1 MANHEHVDA
10 ATASTTSANATTP
23 GEGSDQL
30 LDPCIDHGTM
40 GDRQC
45 GWCTNHFRVVR
56 RPGRPLIYCSRSCRQ
71 RAYER
76 RKGLAAL
83 PPPDRIIMQPGGPLG
98 HLRSRV
104 AAYELGR
111 ITWATGKLHAMR
123 PSGVADTTGRRLTL
137 CGLLARS
144 SPRPFHTSMDDACM
158 TCARV
163 RDVRPPARPAR
174 PSDDLAALR
183 SLLDAAAI
191 ELSRPPRSRHELK
204 GPGEILTDLLMAV

>member
-10 ATASTTSANATTP
+10 AAAPATSGSTTT
-23 GEGSDQL
+23 GLGSDPRIDSCI
-30 LDPCIDHGTM
+30 DPCTM
-40 GDRQC
+40 GERQC
-45 GWCTNHFRVVR
+45 GWCTNHFPVLR

-76 RKGLAAL
+76 RKGLSVL

-98 HLRSRV
+98 HLRPRA

-111 ITWATGKLHAMR
+111 ITWATGKFHAMR

-144 SPRPFHTSMDDACM
+144 SPRPYHPSMDGSCR

-163 RDVRPPARPAR
+163 RDVRPPVRAAR

-183 SLLDAAAI
+183 SLLDAAAV
-191 ELSRPPRSRHELK
+191 ELSRSPRSHHRPK